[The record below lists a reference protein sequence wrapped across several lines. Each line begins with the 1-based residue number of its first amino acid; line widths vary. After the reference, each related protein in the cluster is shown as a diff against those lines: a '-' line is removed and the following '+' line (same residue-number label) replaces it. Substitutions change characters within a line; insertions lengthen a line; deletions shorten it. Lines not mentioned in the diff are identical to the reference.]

1 MSRVAER
8 GPAGRLRDCQLR
20 RDALPKVGDMADDAD
35 DATTVPQV
43 VDDGH
48 HLVEGV
54 VVERTEPFIDEQRL
68 EPGTARLSSGH
79 IGEAERERERG
90 EEALPTGQRRRW
102 SLVPSPAIDDGE
114 TETGPPAVTVAV
126 VGVHE

>member
-43 VDDGH
+43 VNGGH

-90 EEALPTGQRRRW
+90 VEALPTRQRRRL
-102 SLVPSPAIDDGE
+102 SLGPSHRPADG
-114 TETGPPAVTVAV
+114 
-126 VGVHE
+126 GVRAGGY